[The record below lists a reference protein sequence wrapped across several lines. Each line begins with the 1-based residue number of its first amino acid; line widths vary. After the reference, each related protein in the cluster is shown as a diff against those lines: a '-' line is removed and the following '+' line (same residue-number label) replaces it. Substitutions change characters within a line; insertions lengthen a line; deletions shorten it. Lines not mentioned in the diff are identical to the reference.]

1 MSSPRNELEDELT
14 ARDAGAAAIIQA
26 RMGSSRLPGKVLK
39 DIGGEPMLFRVV
51 VRARRARTISQVI
64 VATTT
69 DAGDDPVAAF
79 CGSRGIPCFRGDPY
93 DVLDRYYQ
101 AARLFSARVIVRL
114 TADCPVIDPGEIDR
128 TVDAFN
134 AAGVDFAANRLP
146 PPWKRTTP
154 IGTDTEVVTFDALA
168 RAWREAEAKY
178 AREHVMPYLYE
189 EKGRFNILLVDHDP
203 DLGHLRLTVDTPED
217 LELIRRIYAFFEDT
231 DDFSLDEIL
240 TLLDQH
246 PELLQ
251 VNAAVEHK
259 GFKDVDQC
267 G

>member
-1 MSSPRNELEDELT
+1 MEEVL
-14 ARDAGAAAIIQA
+14 AVRDTGVVAIIQA

-39 DIGGEPMLFRVV
+39 DIGGEPMLFRMV
-51 VRARRARTISQVI
+51 VRARRAQTVGRVV

-69 DAGDDPVAAF
+69 DASDDPVAAF
-79 CGSRGIPCFRGDPY
+79 CRARGIPCFRGDPF

-101 AARLFSARVIVRL
+101 AAILFGARTIVRL
-114 TADCPVIDPGEIDR
+114 TADCPVIDPKEIDR
-128 TVDAFN
+128 TVNAFK

-146 PPWKRTTP
+146 PPLKRTTP
-154 IGTDTEVVTFDALA
+154 IGMDTEVVTFDALA

-178 AREHVMPYLYE
+178 EREHVMPYLYE
-189 EKGRFNILLVDHDP
+189 EEGRFQVLLVDHDP

-217 LELIRRIYAFFEDT
+217 LTLIRTIYAYFGNA
-231 DDFSLDEIL
+231 DDFSQDEIL
-240 TLLDQH
+240 ALLDQH
-246 PELLQ
+246 SELLQ

-259 GFKDVDQC
+259 GFKDVDQR